1 MRVATRLWRKRR
13 GSARRVLVE
22 LLFSLLRLHAG
33 WILRDPPTRRAVPA
47 SPDPG
52 SRPPTDEQID
62 AALHIRE
69 MIAARAGEAA
79 NVIEETAEPVTS
91 PRGGQPCWLN

>member
-1 MRVATRLWRKRR
+1 V
-13 GSARRVLVE
+13 
-22 LLFSLLRLHAG
+22 
-33 WILRDPPTRRAVPA
+33 TRRPGALVPA

-79 NVIEETAEPVTS
+79 NVIEETAEPVTRR
-91 PRGGQPCWLN
+91 PIP